1 MTTQALAPMKLS
13 RGRCL
18 HASAGVPTSSPLCR
32 YLTESSL
39 REWVNRQGSHAGS
52 QFSVRIKPVLVGVRI
67 RVFGSGEDGIRTD

>member
-18 HASAGVPTSSPLCR
+18 RASAGVPTSSPLCR

-39 REWVNRQGSHAGS
+39 REWVNR
-52 QFSVRIKPVLVGVRI
+52 
-67 RVFGSGEDGIRTD
+67 